1 VSERGGEVE
10 SGGRVGL
17 DPTDP
22 GLVWAKSIGPAQQ
35 TTWSIFILIFIL
47 FLGKSFK
54 HLSKIKKTISRSEYH
69 KITSINKIE
78 KQILKV

>member
-1 VSERGGEVE
+1 VVAREKRGRVVPVCVSERGGEVE

-35 TTWSIFILIFIL
+35 TTWSIFILIFI
-47 FLGKSFK
+47 FIFR
-54 HLSKIKKTISRSEYH
+54 KIF
-69 KITSINKIE
+69 
-78 KQILKV
+78 